1 MHSVQ
6 CTQEEHSS
14 TSTQLHSTGLSY
26 RATRSTQRARS
37 RPPRATS
44 CELLLSSCS
53 LFHVLPSSRSAMCEC
68 ACAFGDRETACM
80 RLRLQLASESVS
92 AVRSFRRAT
101 LLCRLLTLTAVC
113 AAAALP
119 PSALSTEHQQ
129 TAEQSNSAYSSLHS
143 KVANRNERADTDSR
157 ASRSSSRSR
166 KQAVCSSAIARA
178 PLKRDLR

>member
-1 MHSVQ
+1 MYTRR
-6 CTQEEHSS
+6 TQLS
-14 TSTQLHSTGLSY
+14 STQLHSTGLYY

-113 AAAALP
+113 AAALP
-119 PSALSTEHQQ
+119 PAALNTEHQQ